1 MTLQNRKTKR
11 LERKTKRANHIVK
24 SVEAARV
31 YQKPT
36 RSKIKI
42 SHNAHTGKRLPI
54 HCTSYAILF
63 FLLIFTGI
71 FTFYITGQRVVAG
84 SPIVDSGAITVSGT
98 VYGSPPAQP
107 PVITSPNNGEQ
118 FTSNSIDVYGTCISG
133 LLVEIYRNN
142 AFAGSQICDS
152 NGEFNIQI
160 TIIVGKNV
168 LIAKMS
174 DSLNQYSPN
183 SDKVLVFLKAGAS
196 GSGTVSSSSSSS
208 STQASVTPLLIYT
221 IPVQRGVFPDQLLRL
236 KYEVEGGKSPYAV
249 SVDWGDNSKSDVAP
263 LSRTGDYE
271 TSHIFERAGQYT
283 IAISATDSIK
293 GKAYTQT
300 IAIIN
305 GAVEPLSTNIFRLA
319 SAICSEQQGL
329 SDFSLLRSKIGNNN
343 FGAIIPNFF
352 ADGETVVCSII
363 QNANV
368 IWPLFIIACVMTFS
382 FWVGERVMI
391 HRYKI
396 LQKQKI

>member
-1 MTLQNRKTKR
+1 MTKEHRQTKR
-11 LERKTKRANHIVK
+11 LERKTRRANHIVR
-24 SVEAARV
+24 SVETARV

-36 RSKIKI
+36 RTRVKI

-71 FTFYITGQRVVAG
+71 FTFYITGQSVVAG
-84 SPIVDSGAITVSGT
+84 PPIVDSGAITVSGT
-98 VYGSPPAQP
+98 VYGSPPTQP

-118 FTSNSIDVYGTCISG
+118 FTGNSIDVSGTCISG

-174 DSLNQYSPN
+174 DSLNQYSPD

-196 GSGTVSSSSSSS
+196 GSGTVSSSSSDS
-208 STQASVTPLLIYT
+208 STQTSVTPLLIYT
-221 IPVQRGVFPDQLLRL
+221 KPVQRGVFPDELLRL
-236 KYEVEGGKSPYAV
+236 KYEVEGGKAPYAV
-249 SVDWGDNSKSDVAP
+249 SLNWGDASNPDVIP
-263 LSRTGDYE
+263 LDKAGDFE
-271 TSHIFERAGQYT
+271 ANHIFEKAGQYT
-283 IAISATDSIK
+283 IALSVTDVIK

-300 IAIIN
+300 IAVIN
-305 GAVEPLSTNIFRLA
+305 GAGAPLSTNIFSLA

-329 SDFSLLRSKIGNNN
+329 SDFSILKSKISQGQ
-343 FGAIIPNFF
+343 FAVSFPNIF
-352 ADGETVVCSII
+352 ADSETVVCSII

-382 FWVGERVMI
+382 FWVGERVVI
-391 HRYKI
+391 HRYKL
-396 LQKQKI
+396 LQKHQA